1 LESIKTAILDNDLN
15 RKALYE
21 RFIVSQKYAQI
32 DPWKERAEGAQAH
45 EFNKIEIS
53 AA

>member
-1 LESIKTAILDNDLN
+1 MSNWIEIAALEG
-15 RKALYE
+15 
-21 RFIVSQKYAQI
+21 VSG
-32 DPWKERAEGAQAH
+32 RAAH